1 LTSLTC
7 DTTEPLSSLMKVVN
21 SIPAGHI

>member
-1 LTSLTC
+1 
-7 DTTEPLSSLMKVVN
+7 MKVVN